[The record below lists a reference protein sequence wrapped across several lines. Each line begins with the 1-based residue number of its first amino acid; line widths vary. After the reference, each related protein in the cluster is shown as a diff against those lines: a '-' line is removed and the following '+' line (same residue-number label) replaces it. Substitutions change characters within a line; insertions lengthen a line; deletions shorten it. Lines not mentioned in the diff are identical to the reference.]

1 MVAYEHET
9 LRTIAERMATRHL
22 FILPVVQAG
31 TGRLVGLVTAEDVL
45 QGRPKAHERETRD

>member
-1 MVAYEHET
+1 
-9 LRTIAERMATRHL
+9 MATRHL